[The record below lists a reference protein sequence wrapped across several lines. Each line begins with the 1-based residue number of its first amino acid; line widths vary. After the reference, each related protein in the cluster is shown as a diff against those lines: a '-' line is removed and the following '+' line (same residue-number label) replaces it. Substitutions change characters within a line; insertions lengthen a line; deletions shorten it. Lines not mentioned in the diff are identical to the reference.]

1 MHGHNNPATRTRQPR
16 TPQRP
21 VNFAWG
27 TDGKSNIAHAAKAAS
42 FKEFAGML
50 LDLCQNYAAPA
61 LEGINRADP
70 EQRANAKNRLPWIC
84 APMES
89 VISERGDGVPDLYT
103 PLRKKALAQ
112 PRRTLHGD
120 IDGITDAQLD
130 ALMQRIDDIGLSCIL
145 QASTSDTY
153 KGDGLRAGHIIF
165 ELSEPVE
172 SLHMAHL
179 YEHLGAD
186 LGLGLEWDLSLSR
199 PAQILFLSDTDLVLV
214 EGKPLDVWQ
223 YGEPPKQSHRRTG
236 ISARVGDDLL
246 EALHAAGKWSED
258 DNGFYLPALVH
269 EYSCGHSSPTDLLIR
284 LPGGGY
290 DMITAASFHHTD
302 RDIVKHAGRLLG
314 ARGYPEIGAMVAAAN
329 SQAGRIQ
336 TVKGIKVWEMNKT
349 ERSTADN
356 ADNIETL
363 KARMKKATGAER
375 RELKAAIAA
384 MQSGEAPQPP
394 RTELHELVGLEIG
407 KALVG
412 FGVTDGYTP
421 ADKQG
426 IYPATAEWGNLSRY
440 GLNDTTLRRILAST
454 FYLLGKK
461 MIVTMDARGAVK
473 LLERTSVSSLALEHG
488 DLFKA
493 SDTLRKLVGDHLNRK
508 AKADKNKD
516 DAKAADEAPAR
527 LEKAIG
533 DVSKAI
539 NNVLLKVLEAKRQ
552 ANRMRVEFDMFADQ
566 GSCELEV
573 SGDGCAV
580 YTRAVPLFNMPA
592 PDKAIVDDYRDHWPD
607 VDKFIEWLFRSRIAS
622 SGKQSFLWKNAVSNS
637 GKTLLMGALKDELN
651 IATELHLD
659 DISRKGTLD
668 GGRPAEEFAGKWLV
682 VFDEIREF
690 PAAMKHLD
698 NYLRVTAK
706 FQMTQEVRMH
716 GKLIMSAFELEGLAD
731 GVESQIANRLS
742 RLESSNVI
750 TSRPLF
756 KERRGSAYRINIA
769 RYIAQRLDAMIVEA
783 REQGREEAVRDA
795 DRWLGEFLSNHSIA
809 LAVGSQD
816 DVLAEWAG
824 DFAEWVRLE
833 ARDGNDTSIKA
844 AFKGDVLKR
853 PQTIFAK
860 WVDNVFPK
868 KQRSDIV
875 RQWRAILHAG
885 GFEDYRTSD
894 IKGMRMPT
902 TARKPGKD
910 RRDEN
915 MWRN

>member
-1 MHGHNNPATRTRQPR
+1 MHAHNNPAPRKRQPR
-16 TPQRP
+16 RP
-21 VNFAWG
+21 IYFAWG
-27 TDGKSNIAHAAKAAS
+27 TDGKSNVAHTARAAS

-50 LDLCQNYAAPA
+50 LDLCQSYAVPA
-61 LEGINRADP
+61 LKNVNRADS
-70 EQRANAKNRLPWIC
+70 EQRAKAKSRLPWIC
-84 APMES
+84 APMDFA
-89 VISERGDGVPDLYT
+89 ISERGDGEPDLFT
-103 PLRKKALAQ
+103 SLRKKALAQ

-130 ALMQRIDDIGLSCIL
+130 ALMQRIEGTGLSCIM
-145 QASTSDTY
+145 QASTSDTH

-165 ELSEPVE
+165 ELSEAVGP
-172 SLHMAHL
+172 LHMAHL

-199 PAQILFLSDTDLVLV
+199 PAQILFLSDADLVLV

-223 YGEPPKQSHRRTG
+223 YGEPPEQSHRRTG
-236 ISARVGDDLL
+236 ISARVSDDLL
-246 EALHAAGKWSED
+246 EALHMAGKWSED
-258 DNGFYLPALVH
+258 DNGFYLPALTH

-290 DMITAASFHHTD
+290 DMITAASFHNTD
-302 RDIVKHAGRLLG
+302 KDLVKHAGLLLD
-314 ARGYPEIGAMVAAAN
+314 ARGYPEIGQLVAAAN
-329 SQAGRIQ
+329 SQVGRIQ
-336 TVKGIKVWEMNKT
+336 TVQGAKVWDMGKT
-349 ERSTADN
+349 ERSTVDN
-356 ADNIETL
+356 AGKIDDL
-363 KARMKKATGAER
+363 KTQLKKATGAER

-384 MQSGEAPQPP
+384 LESGKTPQPP

-412 FGVTDGYTP
+412 FGITDGYTP

-426 IYPATAEWGNLSRY
+426 IYPATAEWGNLTRY
-440 GLNDTTLRRILAST
+440 GLNDDTLRRVLAST

-461 MIVTMDARGAVK
+461 MIVTMDSKGAVK
-473 LLERTSVSSLALEHG
+473 LLERTSMSSLALEHG

-493 SDTLRKLVGDHLNRK
+493 SDALRKLVGDHLNRK
-508 AKADKNKD
+508 TKADKTKD

-566 GSCELEV
+566 GSCELHV

-580 YTRAVPLFNMPA
+580 YTRPVPLFNMPA
-592 PDKAIVDDYRDHWPD
+592 PDAAIVDDYRDHWPD
-607 VDKFIEWLFRSRIAS
+607 VDKFIDWLFRSRIAS

-698 NYLRVTAK
+698 NSLRVTAK

-756 KERRGSAYRINIA
+756 KERRGTAYRVNIA
-769 RYIAQRLDAMIVEA
+769 RYIAQRLDAMIIAA
-783 REQGREEAVRDA
+783 REQGREAAVCEA
-795 DRWLGEFLSNHSIA
+795 DRWLGEFLSNNSIVH
-809 LAVGSQD
+809 AVGSQD

-844 AFKGDVLKR
+844 ALKGDVLKR
-853 PQTIFAK
+853 PQTAFAK
-860 WVDNVFPK
+860 WVENVFPK

-875 RQWRAILHAG
+875 RQWRSVLHAG
-885 GFEDYRTSD
+885 GFEDYRTKN
-894 IKGMRMPT
+894 IIGMKIPPKGH
-902 TARKPGKD
+902 K
-910 RRDEN
+910 
-915 MWRN
+915 